1 MKKLTWKSDIFLNSF
16 KIYEQNEQIGL
27 LKKVFL
33 KKIFQAE
40 IIGKQF
46 TFISKGFYKQTTEIY
61 DCNNILIGTVIH
73 NGFIADSRI
82 EIIENINLLRYVSTF
97 RTKWEICEDYTDKVI
112 LKYDGFLKSG
122 SIESITNEDLLILI
136 GLFNHYKSNRFSN
149 YTIAL
154 LAGVVII
161 KVIDKLV

>member
-61 DCNNILIGTVIH
+61 DSNNMLIGSVIH
-73 NGFIADSRI
+73 NGFIANSKI
-82 EIIENINLLRYVSTF
+82 EINENITFWKYVSSF
-97 RTKWEICEDYTDKVI
+97 RTKWEICEDYTDEVL
-112 LKYDGFLKSG
+112 LKYNGFLKSG
-122 SIESITNEDLLILI
+122 SIESGTNDGLLILI

-154 LAGVVII
+154 LAVMIII